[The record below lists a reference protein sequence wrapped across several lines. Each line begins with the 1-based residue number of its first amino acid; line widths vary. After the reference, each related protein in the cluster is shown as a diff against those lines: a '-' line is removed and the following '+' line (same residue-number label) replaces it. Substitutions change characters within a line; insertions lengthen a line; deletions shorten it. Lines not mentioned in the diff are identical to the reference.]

1 MTGLQQ
7 SLWSGIYSPSVG
19 FTLAFGD
26 SVKELVA
33 FSGMSMSVGSI
44 LGQYMKLK
52 LYINFLFTR
61 VGIKKKLPI
70 IINNSLKY

>member
-1 MTGLQQ
+1 MFFMAGLQQ
-7 SLWSGIYSPSVG
+7 ALWNGIYSPSVG

-44 LGQYMKLK
+44 AG
-52 LYINFLFTR
+52 
-61 VGIKKKLPI
+61 
-70 IINNSLKY
+70 